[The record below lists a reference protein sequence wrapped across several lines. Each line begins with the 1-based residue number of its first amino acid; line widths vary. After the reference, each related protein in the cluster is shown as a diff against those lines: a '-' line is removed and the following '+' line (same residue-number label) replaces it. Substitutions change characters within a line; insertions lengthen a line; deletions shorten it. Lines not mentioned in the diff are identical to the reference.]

1 MAAHGVPRSVDQ
13 TYAEETLARAV
24 RVLGDVRADDDDRED
39 AARVI
44 QVLVRPAHPTEA
56 DLASVLRALS
66 RALGVHLAIR
76 RVLGELQ
83 RLRPAEV
90 EKVGRGVE
98 HLMEQAFRDADYD
111 ALYELVQVALDEPRW
126 SPRIRDEWGKA
137 VFKNAVD
144 RLPEKKYPAALLVAG
159 WLSERGEVPDWMR
172 EAVEERPE
180 LVSLALLAP
189 ATRWQL
195 HHAAPSVAGWRGLAG
210 MRGVKPVLEPP
221 AFGFALDAAVE
232 TLKQAHGETVDEA
245 ARSVLRRWLVELT
258 GAIP

>member
-1 MAAHGVPRSVDQ
+1 M
-13 TYAEETLARAV
+13 ARAV

-39 AARVI
+39 AGRVI
-44 QVLVRPAHPTEA
+44 QVLLRPSCPGETELA
-56 DLASVLRALS
+56 DLITALS
-66 RALGVHLAIR
+66 HATHVHLAIR
-76 RVLGELQ
+76 RVLGALQ
-83 RLRPAEV
+83 GMKPPAVV
-90 EKVGRGVE
+90 EKVARGVE
-98 HLMEQAFRDADYD
+98 RLMDQAFRAGDCD

-126 SPRIRDEWGKA
+126 SPRIRDEWGMA

-195 HHAAPSVAGWRGLAG
+195 HHAAPSVAGWKGLAG

-221 AFGFALDAAVE
+221 AFRFALDAAVE

-245 ARSVLRRWLVELT
+245 ARFTLGRWLVELT
-258 GAIP
+258 GAPP

>member
-1 MAAHGVPRSVDQ
+1 MDR

-24 RVLGDVRADDDDRED
+24 VVLGDVRADDDDRED

-44 QVLVRPAHPTEA
+44 QVLLRPAHLTEA
-56 DLASVLRALS
+56 DLADVLRALS

-98 HLMEQAFRDADYD
+98 HLMDQAFRAGEHD
-111 ALYELVQVALDEPRW
+111 ALRELLLVALDEPAW
-126 SPRIRDEWGKA
+126 ASRIRDDLGMAAFTHA
-137 VFKNAVD
+137 VND
-144 RLPEKKYPAALLVAG
+144 LPASKYPVAFLVAG
-159 WLSERGEVPDWMR
+159 FLSERGEVPEWMR
-172 EAVEERPE
+172 ETVEERPE

-195 HHAAPSVAGWRGLAG
+195 HHAAPSVSGWKSLAG
-210 MRGVKPVLEPP
+210 LRGTKPVLEPP
-221 AFGFALDAAVE
+221 TFGSRLDVAAE
-232 TLKQAHGETVDEA
+232 TLQQALGETVDETS
-245 ARSVLRRWLVELT
+245 RSVLRRWLVELT
-258 GAIP
+258 GAAP